1 VSIPKDSASVL
12 AKDNDSNTSHHLL
25 QKISKI
31 MSKQRPP
38 NGPSTTGK
46 PSGGGRG
53 SNPPAPKPAPPPP
66 KR

>member
-1 VSIPKDSASVL
+1 MAKSVS
-12 AKDNDSNTSHHLL
+12 
-25 QKISKI
+25 
-31 MSKQRPP
+31 RPP

-53 SNPPAPKPAPPPP
+53 NNPPAPPKPGNTSKP